1 MVARRHLMKTMASL
15 PLAAVL
21 ADAKLARA
29 QAETLAKA
37 TTTAADGRTVD
48 AALALPKQAK
58 APGLILIHEWW
69 GLNDQIKA
77 VAADL
82 AQEGFAA
89 LAIDLYNGEV
99 TSDPV
104 RARQLSGAVKQ
115 AEAEATL
122 AAWVSWLRA
131 HPTASGSI
139 GSMGWCLGGAW
150 SLNAS
155 VAMPLEATVVYYGRC
170 NLPAALLARL
180 KGPVIGHFGTRDK
193 YINAEMVGAF
203 EAAMKEAGK
212 PYQVHWYEAD
222 HAFANPTGNNFQ
234 KAEAQ
239 LAWSRSLDFLKKN
252 LS

>member
-1 MVARRHLMKTMASL
+1 MVERRSVVQGLASL
-15 PLAAVL
+15 PLAAIL
-21 ADAKLARA
+21 ADARLARA
-29 QAETLAKA
+29 QAETLSKV
-37 TTTAADGRTVD
+37 TTKTADGRVVE
-48 AALALPKQAK
+48 AALALPKQAR

-82 AQEGFAA
+82 AREGFAA
-89 LAIDLYNGEV
+89 LAIDLYNGEA
-99 TSDPV
+99 TDDPT
-104 RARQLSGAVKQ
+104 RARQLAGSIKA
-115 AEAEATL
+115 AEAEAAL
-122 AAWVSWLRA
+122 AAWVPWLRA
-131 HPTASGSI
+131 HPTASGAV

-155 VAMPLEATVVYYGRC
+155 VATPLEATVIYYGRC
-170 NLPAALLARL
+170 NLPAQTLARL

-193 YINAEMVGAF
+193 YINGEMVGAF

-212 PYQVHWYEAD
+212 TYQVYWYEAD

-239 LAWSRSLDFLKKN
+239 LAWSRTVDFLKKT
-252 LS
+252 LI